1 MAYKYARGKVSRS
14 DIYNQDDT
22 EGNTFIDWSEDAF
35 GIVAGG
41 SIAFVISGSNTEIS
55 SSYNLS
61 ASAFYGDGSGL
72 SNVSATASPAGS
84 DGQIQYNN
92 GGSLGGTANFYWSDS
107 NNRLGIG
114 TSAPSASLE
123 IKHASSAV
131 MQFSCDDG
139 RMYSVGSDGYGFIV
153 HDETTSDVS
162 GYRLVISD
170 QADYLGYVGIGD
182 GVSLAAQSHPK
193 ALLHLSSSDDQA
205 LFRVDTTGGQS
216 NATTVLFATGSGRV
230 GIGTSS
236 PSHTLEVAGTMGVNE
251 YVYHNGDDD
260 TYIQFEDDT
269 IILAAGGR
277 GFIKLEEASQDKLI
291 INHGGLDIDLKVGGE
306 NDANLI
312 RTDAENDRVGIG
324 TGSPTARLTVSGS
337 EFDGLAIAVADNHTN
352 YFEISGS
359 QQGSVT
365 SFGMSA
371 AKAVNDAPDVSCFIS
386 GTVGGKNNYGVTVV
400 SGDLQVSGNIYNT
413 LADGATTHF
422 SPYLAQQILDPSSA
436 AVFAITNSSNTLYK
450 IDWDS
455 GDTSCTDP
463 HVTFTAP
470 PSGKVLVDV
479 HVYLDDTSTSGAGPY
494 IYLALSTSTAANI
507 SSTDGTIVGKEK
519 IIWYPDEA
527 DDGVR
532 TMTFYATGLTAGTS
546 YTWNLFA
553 RRYNDGETNR
563 VICGAQYPAMIMQVR
578 PIMDNADIY
587 SS

>member
-1 MAYKYARGKVSRS
+1 MAYKYSKGKTFQG

-22 EGNTFIDWSEDAF
+22 EKNTYLDWDEDYI
-35 GIVAGG
+35 GLVT
-41 SIAFVISGSNTEIS
+41 SGSAVLVVS
-55 SSYNLS
+55 
-61 ASAFYGDGSGL
+61 GSK
-72 SNVSATASPAGS
+72 V
-84 DGQIQYNN
+84 
-92 GGSLGGTANFYWSDS
+92 
-107 NNRLGIG
+107 GIG
-114 TSAPSASLE
+114 TTTPSGALE
-123 IKHASSAV
+123 IKHAEKAT
-131 MQFSCDDG
+131 MQFSSDAY
-139 RMYSVGSDGYGFIV
+139 RQYTIGSDGYGFII
-153 HDETTSDVS
+153 HDETVGDTS
-162 GYRLVISD
+162 GYRFVISD

-182 GVSLAAQSHPK
+182 GVSIAASAHPK

-205 LFRVDTTGGQS
+205 LFRIDTTGGD

-251 YVYHNGDDD
+251 YIYHNGDDD
-260 TYIQFEDDT
+260 TYIQFSDDE
-269 IILAAGGR
+269 IVLYAGGR
-277 GFIKLEEASQDKLI
+277 GFLKCQEDTTDKLMV
-291 INHGGLDIDLKVGGE
+291 NYGALDIDLQVKGE
-306 NDANLI
+306 NEANLI
-312 RTDAENDRVGIG
+312 RTDAANDLVGIG
-324 TGSPTARLTVSGS
+324 TAEPSARLSVSGS
-337 EFDGLAIAVADNHTN
+337 EFSGLAIAVTDDHTN
-352 YFEISGS
+352 YFQISGS

-365 SFGMSA
+365 AFGFTADKA
-371 AKAVNDAPDVSCFIS
+371 AQDNPDVSFFVS
-386 GTVGGKNNYGVTVV
+386 GAVGGKGNYGVTVIN
-400 SGDLQVSGNIYNT
+400 GDLQVSGNIYNT
-413 LADGATTHF
+413 LGDGKTTHL

-436 AVFAITNSSNTLYK
+436 TVFTITNSSNTLYK
-450 IDWDS
+450 VDWDS

-470 PSGKVLVDV
+470 PSGQVLVDV

-578 PIMDNADIY
+578 PVMDNADIY

>member
-1 MAYKYARGKVSRS
+1 MAYKYTTGSVERG
-14 DIYNQDDT
+14 DIYNQNDAQ
-22 EGNTFIDWSEDAF
+22 GNTYLDWNEDAV
-35 GIVAGG
+35 GVVAGG
-41 SIAFVISGSNTEIS
+41 TTVFVVSG
-55 SSYNLS
+55 
-61 ASAFYGDGSGL
+61 
-72 SNVSATASPAGS
+72 ATA
-84 DGQIQYNN
+84 QV
-92 GGSLGGTANFYWSDS
+92 
-107 NNRLGIG
+107 GIG
-114 TSAPSASLE
+114 TNDPSATLHAYGSISSDYIGL
-123 IKHASSAV
+123 IDNDASSNAHGLKV
-131 MQFSCDDG
+131 TTDG
-139 RMYSVGSDGYGFIV
+139 NGSGTNVLDL
-153 HDETTSDVS
+153 ESQSTTLLRV
-162 GYRLVISD
+162 R
-170 QADYLGYVGIGD
+170 GD
-182 GVSLAAQSHPK
+182 
-193 ALLHLSSSDDQA
+193 
-205 LFRVDTTGGQS
+205 
-216 NATTVLFATGSGRV
+216 GRV
-230 GIGTSS
+230 GIGKVTSRPSACLTVSGSNGDADIAVASKIQHIGDSDTYLQFETDAVGITAADSVILQVDATSGNKRVGIATAS
-236 PSHTLEVAGTMGVNE
+236 PNYTLDVAGNIGLNE
-251 YVYHNGDDD
+251 YIYHNGDDD

-324 TGSPTARLTVSGS
+324 TGTPAARLTVSGS
-337 EFDGLAIAVADNHTN
+337 EFDGLAIEVADNHTT
-352 YFEISGS
+352 YFQISGS
-359 QQGSVT
+359 EQGSVT
-365 SFGMSA
+365 AFGSTA
-371 AKAVNDAPDVSCFIS
+371 ANAATNNHDASLFIS
-386 GTVGGKNNYGVTVV
+386 GAVGGKGDYGVTVIN
-400 SGDLQVSGNIYNT
+400 GDLQVSGNIYNT
-413 LADGATTHF
+413 LGNGDTTLF
-422 SPYLAQQILDPSSA
+422 SPYLAQQILDPSSV

-450 IDWDS
+450 VDWDS

-494 IYLALSTSTAANI
+494 IYLALSTSAAANI

-578 PIMDNADIY
+578 PIGDNADIY